1 MSPAASTVASSEY
14 VLAGP
19 RSLQWQTR
27 TLPDLARGWVRVGYL
42 YCGLCGSD
50 LSTFE
55 GRRDVAYPVSLGHEF
70 IAEVT
75 EVGAD
80 VEALA
85 PGDIVTSDLN
95 YRCGTCD
102 QCRAHRSHL
111 CHRGQDAIFSNRAFA
126 ERGDLDASYLVRL
139 KGGVRRHL
147 ALTEPLSCV
156 IHAKEWATLEK
167 TDRVLVIGAGGLGS
181 CMAFALCRQAPA
193 VAFEITDEMA
203 SRLALIKAAVAP
215 LGQAVAHPQGEYD
228 VVFDLSGSES
238 GLRLACTHTRPGG
251 RLCSMS
257 HLDGYSTADF
267 LLGSLT
273 RRDVTFTVSYRNG
286 ERETLGVAIELL
298 ERGWSPAWDR
308 LVEVVPL
315 DQLQDAFENRR
326 RAPWCKTLIEGSW
339 PSP

>member
-1 MSPAASTVASSEY
+1 
-14 VLAGP
+14 
-19 RSLQWQTR
+19 
-27 TLPDLARGWVRVGYL
+27 VRVRYL

-80 VEALA
+80 VETLA

-95 YRCGTCD
+95 YRCGSCD

-111 CHRGQDAIFSNRAFA
+111 CHRGQEAIFSNRAFA
-126 ERGDLDASYLVRL
+126 ERGDLHASYLVRL
-139 KGGVRRHL
+139 EGEVRRHL

-156 IHAKEWATLEK
+156 IHAKEWAALRM
-167 TDRVLVIGAGGLGS
+167 TDRVLVIGAGGLGT
-181 CMAFALCRQAPA
+181 CMAFALCHQTSAI
-193 VAFEITDEMA
+193 AFEITDEMA
-203 SRLALIKAAVAP
+203 SRLALIDAAITPV
-215 LGQAVAHPQGEYD
+215 GQAVTRPQGEYD

-238 GLRLACTHTRPGG
+238 GLRFACTHTRPGG

-286 ERETLGVAIELL
+286 ERGTLQVAIDLL

-315 DQLQDAFENRR
+315 DQLQDAFESRR
-326 RAPWCKTLIEGSW
+326 RAPWCKTLIEC
-339 PSP
+339 PSKPLVGHQILREPSF